1 MADNKGSRENAVYY
15 YNITT
20 QAAGTGTTTGTVVDM
35 GGNLQAKGVE
45 AILALGDC
53 ANTSV
58 IKIKA
63 YEGSATGTQTTALG
77 TVTFTASATSAD
89 DTLMVLDVSEVTK
102 RYVRFDVVVAT
113 ANATIESMIARQYNV
128 RAMPTTATAGDVVAG
143 STV

>member
-1 MADNKGSRENAVYY
+1 MADNKGSRENSVYY

-20 QAAGTGTTTGTVVDM
+20 QSAGTGTTTGTVIDM

-53 ANTSV
+53 ANTSI

-63 YEGSATGTQTTALG
+63 YEGAASGTQTTSLG

-89 DTLMVLDVSEVTK
+89 DKLMVLDVSEVTK

-113 ANATIESMIARQYNV
+113 ANATIEALVARQYNV
-128 RAMPTTATAGDVVAG
+128 REMPTSGTGGSVVAG
-143 STV
+143 ATV